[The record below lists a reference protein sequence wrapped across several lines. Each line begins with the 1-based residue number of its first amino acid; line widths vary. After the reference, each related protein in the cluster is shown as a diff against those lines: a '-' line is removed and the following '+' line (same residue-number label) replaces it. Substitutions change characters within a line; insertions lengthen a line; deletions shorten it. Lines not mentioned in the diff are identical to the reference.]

1 MPTLRGNDR
10 CSMVDDDLYKEFSE
24 EEGMIDGIVMSFD
37 FLRLFFPLK
46 ALSLSH
52 KIILFYL

>member
-10 CSMVDDDLYKEFSE
+10 CFMVDDDLFKEFSE
-24 EEGMIDGIVMSFD
+24 EESMIDGIVMSFD
-37 FLRLFFPLK
+37 FLIIFSLK